1 MRAQDVQ
8 VGGRYWARVSG
19 RLVIVRVDAVRDGLN
34 GRRRYE
40 ITNTVTGRR
49 TTFRSA
55 SRLRH
60 IAS

>member
-1 MRAQDVQ
+1 MRAKDVI
-8 VGGRYWARVSG
+8 VGGRYWAKISG
-19 RLVIVRVDAVRDGLN
+19 RLCIVRVDGIRDGLN

-40 ITNTVTGRR
+40 VTNTTTGRR

-55 SRLRH
+55 TRLRH